1 MLKDITLG
9 QYFPVDSVVHRLDPR
24 TKLLMLI
31 AFIVLIFVINSPACY
46 VLAILFTLLSMMLTK
61 VPVKMYLK
69 SIKPLWF
76 IVIFT
81 ALLNMFL
88 TKGTYIVKWGNVGI
102 TEEGLVLAVKMA
114 LRLVMLLCSSAVL
127 TYTTSPIELTD
138 GMEKLLKPFA
148 KIGLPAHELAMMM
161 SIAIRFI
168 PTLIEETEKI
178 MKAQQARGASF
189 DTGSLFERAKAL
201 IPMLV
206 PLFIS
211 AFRRADDLA
220 MAMESRCYR
229 GGDGRTR
236 MKQIRFKRVDLLG
249 SLVFAG
255 FTVAT
260 IVFMILL

>member
-46 VLAILFTLLSMMLTK
+46 ILAILFTLFSMMLTK

-88 TKGTYIVKWGNVGI
+88 TKGTYLIKWGNVGI
-102 TEEGLVLAVKMA
+102 TKEGLILAVKMA

-138 GMEKLLKPFA
+138 GMEKLLKPFS

-229 GGDGRTR
+229 GGEGRTR

-249 SLVFAG
+249 SLVFAV
-255 FTVAT
+255 FT
-260 IVFMILL
+260 IVLVLFMIIL

>member
-9 QYFPVDSVVHRLDPR
+9 QYFPIDSPLHKLDPR
-24 TKLLMLI
+24 TKILALI
-31 AFIVLIFVINSPACY
+31 AFIVLIFVISSP
-46 VLAILFTLLSMMLTK
+46 LAYASAVVFTVFLMAISK

-76 IVIFT
+76 IVLFT
-81 ALLNMFL
+81 AILNMFL
-88 TKGTYIVKWGNVGI
+88 TSGTYILKWGNIGI
-102 TEEGLVLAVKMA
+102 TEEGVVLAVKMA

-138 GMEKLLKPFA
+138 GMEKLLYPFA
-148 KIGLPAHELAMMM
+148 KMGLPAHELAMMM

-189 DTGSLFERAKAL
+189 DTGSLFERAKSL

-220 MAMESRCYR
+220 VAMESRCYR
-229 GGDGRTR
+229 GGKGRTR
-236 MKQIRFKRVDLLG
+236 MKQICFKRIDLLAMIVFVLF
-249 SLVFAG
+249 SILVFVLT
-255 FTVAT
+255 F
-260 IVFMILL
+260 L